1 MPEPAAHA
9 QADSFFLLA
18 GPEAQR
24 PDKDL
29 SVPSSPGFG
38 RVAGGG
44 AGGWSLIRPAHTHP
58 PATTREGLLSPV
70 LPSVPG
76 ECRGPCDAVWVLQN
90 LSPSSHLAQADI
102 KIHLHSPCTRLADG
116 GGGGWV
122 RAGGCSQR
130 PSWASRAT
138 AECPPTLPHGPSP
151 GWGHSKR
158 WGTSS
163 ASQPL
168 RSAGCWD
175 LTFDFS
181 KD

>member
-9 QADSFFLLA
+9 QADSFFLPA

-24 PDKDL
+24 PDREYL
-29 SVPSSPGFG
+29 FLPPLAFVGW
-38 RVAGGG
+38 
-44 AGGWSLIRPAHTHP
+44 GWSLIRPAHTSP
-58 PATTREGLLSPV
+58 PPTTREGLLSPV
-70 LPSVPG
+70 LPRVPG

-122 RAGGCSQR
+122 RAGGCSRR
-130 PSWASRAT
+130 PSWASRTT

-151 GWGHSKR
+151 GWGHSKC
-158 WGTSS
+158 WGTYLSLT
-163 ASQPL
+163 ASET
-168 RSAGCWD
+168 CWVLGLD
-175 LTFDFS
+175 L
-181 KD
+181 